1 MSENKAGAVLPIEAK
16 AVGDAGEFEG
26 YASTY
31 GVDQGRDRVVPGA
44 FAESLRIRGAARVKM
59 LRDHDPRQLIGVWT
73 AAAEDG
79 RGLHVKGRVI
89 LETQAGREA
98 HALMKAGA
106 LDSLSIGYR
115 TVRHRMDRK
124 SGERLLEAVDL
135 REISLTGFPM
145 NEAAT
150 VSHVKHTL
158 NDPAQARRLVQ
169 ALDRATAALG
179 RN

>member
-1 MSENKAGAVLPIEAK
+1 VSETKAGAVLPIEAK
-16 AVGDAGEFEG
+16 AIGDTGEFEG

-31 GVDQGRDRVVPGA
+31 GVDQGRDRVLPGA
-44 FAESLRIRGAARVKM
+44 FAASLSARPAARVKM
-59 LRDHDPRQLIGVWT
+59 LRDHDPRQLIGVWI
-73 AAAEDG
+73 AAAEDS

-89 LETQAGREA
+89 TETQAGREA

-115 TVRHRMDRK
+115 TIRHRMDRK
-124 SGERLLEAVDL
+124 SGERLLEVVDL

-150 VSHVKHTL
+150 VSHVKTTL
-158 NDPAQARRLVQ
+158 HDPAQARRLVL
-169 ALDRATAALG
+169 ALNRAAAALG